1 MPATLRIP
9 KRMGARRR
17 GEDGFPLAE
26 RGRVALWG
34 LRLGKRPLLFAMP
47 LALAALLL
55 SITASAAGGPTIEA
69 AGGGG
74 YTFYWSPSS
83 AEVGAGGAV
92 AFRNA
97 SAVVPHGVTWTGG
110 PETPSCS
117 GVPIDEGK
125 TSWSGSCTFAQP
137 GTYAFKCPVHP
148 TEMMGTITVSSS
160 GTVTTPPPPPPPGG
174 ESPESPLSGTST
186 QALKLAKTQHSGSVR
201 GSVALS
207 QAAAGGKL
215 EVDLLARRASLLAA
229 GKGGTVRVG
238 KLIRAYL
245 QAGRVAFTVPLAKP
259 ARRALMASMR
269 LRLTVKI
276 VVTPQRGAAVTL
288 TRGVLVE
295 EGR

>member
-1 MPATLRIP
+1 
-9 KRMGARRR
+9 
-17 GEDGFPLAE
+17 
-26 RGRVALWG
+26 
-34 LRLGKRPLLFAMP
+34 MP
-47 LALAALLL
+47 LALAALFL
-55 SITASAAGGPTIEA
+55 AVAAGAAGGPAIEA
-69 AGGGG
+69 AGGGYGG
-74 YTFYWSPSS
+74 YYWSPSS
-83 AEVGAGGAV
+83 AEVGAGGTV
-92 AFRNA
+92 TFKNA
-97 SAVVPHGVTWTGG
+97 SAAVPHGVTWTGG

-117 GVPIDEGK
+117 GVPVDEGR
-125 TSWSGSCTFAQP
+125 TSWSGNCTLTQP
-137 GTYAFKCPVHP
+137 GTYTFKCPVHP
-148 TEMMGTITVSSS
+148 TEMTGTITVSSS

-186 QALKLAKTQHSGSVR
+186 QALKLAKTQHGGSVR
-201 GSVALS
+201 GSIALS

-215 EVDLLARRASLLAA
+215 EVDLLARRSSLHGA

-238 KLIRAYL
+238 KLVRAYL